1 METIAAIIFSLVVV
15 FLAWLRGYKSGS
27 SDTENK
33 KLKEN
38 KEARKNDTKI
48 RDDVSRTSGDDLRDE
63 LRQQSKR

>member
-38 KEARKNDTKI
+38 QEARKNDTKI